1 MKKGQI
7 LCIIEAMKLMNEIEV
22 SIDFV
27 LHLNFLLLCSAAAII
42 AICLFVFFIFYF
54 LFRLL
59 CFSKQC
65 FLKLLFSCCMFELVI
80 IHA

>member
-27 LHLNFLLLCSAAAII
+27 LHLNFATAII
-42 AICLFVFFIFYF
+42 AICLYVFLFVFFLISAVVF
-54 LFRLL
+54 
-59 CFSKQC
+59 
-65 FLKLLFSCCMFELVI
+65 
-80 IHA
+80 